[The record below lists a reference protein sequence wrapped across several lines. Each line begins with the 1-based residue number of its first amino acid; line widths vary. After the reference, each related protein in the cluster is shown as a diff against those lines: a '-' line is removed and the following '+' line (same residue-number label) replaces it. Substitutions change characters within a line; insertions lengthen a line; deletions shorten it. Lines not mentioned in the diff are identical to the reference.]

1 MDDDIVM
8 LKRGDP
14 CPLCGQPIQTDN
26 EDALLALTLLREYL
40 EIAEIAGAAVS
51 RLRHDPETESG
62 ADG

>member
-14 CPLCGQPIQTDN
+14 CPLCGQPIQTDD

-40 EIAEIAGAAVS
+40 EIAEVAGAAVS
-51 RLRHDPETESG
+51 CLQPDPETG
-62 ADG
+62 GGRA